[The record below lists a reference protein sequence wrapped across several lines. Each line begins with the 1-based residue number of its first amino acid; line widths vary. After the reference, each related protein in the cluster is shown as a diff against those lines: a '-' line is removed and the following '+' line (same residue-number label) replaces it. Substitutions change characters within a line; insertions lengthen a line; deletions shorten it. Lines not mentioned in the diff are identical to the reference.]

1 MKLVANAQLS
11 IIVVFTQELEQRYT
25 RFRVE
30 VQTAL
35 DRCEAGA
42 TYESLARRILQRE
55 NSETHA
61 LSNGAG
67 TLSGPPKRTA
77 PVAGQHILYL
87 NDRLARAERQRGGE
101 PAGAASRIL
110 VWNFASRILV

>member
-1 MKLVANAQLS
+1 MRSSANTQLS
-11 IIVVFTQELEQRYT
+11 IAGVITQELEQRYT

-67 TLSGPPKRTA
+67 TLAGPPKRTA
-77 PVAGQHILYL
+77 PVAGQHVLYL
-87 NDRLARAERQRGGE
+87 SNKLRGSGASAFHQSSTQ
-101 PAGAASRIL
+101 AGSLQNR
-110 VWNFASRILV
+110 VEF